1 MTAEE
6 AIKVFKSELD
16 WAEQNRYPYISEN
29 KVKATKLAVKAL
41 EQQQQPNRC
50 DSCTHSEEQDGSNC
64 YECVKGMADNFEA
77 QPTEIRDAT
86 AEERK
91 SVKDYVESISKP
103 TGVRFEAQPC
113 EDAVSRSEL
122 QKTMD
127 SLPLFR
133 FVNNDHEEAD
143 DYYNC
148 ESVDMVIRN
157 LPSVTPRTNL
167 AETSQ
172 DCISREEML
181 KYQQYL
187 HGKMSNEENH
197 KLWNFIKGLPSVT
210 PKYTDEEIDKAQ
222 AVEQAYVDKMVE
234 LAVEES
240 RKKWLNSFDT
250 SSATKCFEAV
260 NVLKERLENNGKT
273 CEY

>member
-1 MTAEE
+1 MTNDLTVEQAVGELKAMKE
-6 AIKVFKSELD
+6 HIEPHMSVVGVTAYDMAI
-16 WAEQNRYPYISEN
+16 
-29 KVKATKLAVKAL
+29 KAL
-41 EQQQQPNRC
+41 E
-50 DSCTHSEEQDGSNC
+50 
-64 YECVKGMADNFEA
+64 K
-77 QPTEIRDAT
+77 
-86 AEERK
+86 
-91 SVKDYVESISKP
+91 
-103 TGVRFEAQPC
+103 QPC
-113 EDAVSRSEL
+113 EDCVSRSEL

-222 AVEQAYVDKMVE
+222 AVEQAYVDNMVE
-234 LAVEES
+234 LAVEEI
-240 RKKWLNSFDT
+240 
-250 SSATKCFEAV
+250 
-260 NVLKERLENNGKT
+260 KERYSDAIGKMKKAIDEMT
-273 CEY
+273 EIHSDGEFYIKNVDAKWIISKYLCGAEMSGGEEDEVSD